1 MSDSNQFDAFD
12 PAFQLD
18 SGKSGAILSESWWL
32 REVCLQL
39 RRNKMRESPDS
50 KAHEAVGELEVR
62 MSTTTKCPD
71 CGLMVYDEE
80 IMAGWKVR

>member
-1 MSDSNQFDAFD
+1 M
-12 PAFQLD
+12 D
-18 SGKSGAILSESWWL
+18 SGKSGAILSENWWL

-39 RRNKMRESPDS
+39 RRNKMRESPDN
-50 KAHEAVGELEVR
+50 KADEAVGELEVR

-80 IMAGWKVR
+80 IMAGWKVRQLNCNLFDSLIK